1 MNNNNGFTI
10 IEVLVSLVI
19 LSMIALVSSNILK
32 SSLETEQET
41 SQHLNYIKELNLAST
56 IIRRDFRQIVNV
68 TSKDFYGNEMYG
80 TFISPIN
87 TQSLMFNSNIKSLS
101 DEVSPI
107 KRIRY
112 EFENKTLIRKQY
124 FSTNPYDQDDHTS
137 IELIDNI
144 DDLKLTFL
152 YENAWHESWP
162 ISLITSKKIPTLIK
176 IEFSKQNKDYSWIID
191 PNISYAIQN

>member
-1 MNNNNGFTI
+1 MNNNGWTI

-87 TQSLMFNSNIKSLS
+87 SQSLMFNSNIKSLS
-101 DEVSPI
+101 DEISPI

-112 EFENKTLIRKQY
+112 EFENKTLKRKQY
-124 FSTNPYDQDDHTS
+124 FSTNPYDQDDYTS

-176 IEFSKQNKDYSWIID
+176 IEFSKQNKDYLWIID

>member
-112 EFENKTLIRKQY
+112 EFENKTLNRKQY
-124 FSTNPYDQDDHTS
+124 FSTKPYDQDDYTS

>member
-41 SQHLNYIKELNLAST
+41 SQYLNYIKELNLAST

-87 TQSLMFNSNIKSLS
+87 SQSLMFNSNIKSLS

-112 EFENKTLIRKQY
+112 EVQNKTLNRKQY